1 MSGNT
6 PDTTSPQAK
15 DTPKTTFYVVGIG
28 ASAGGLEALEIFF
41 DNMPPL
47 ADFAFV
53 VVQHLSPDYKSLM
66 GELLR
71 KHTQLNIQEA
81 EDGTTVEPGNIYL
94 MPRKKNMTMYH
105 GRLFLTEKEH
115 GLNLPIDIFF
125 QSLAEDRGE
134 KAIGIILSGTGSDGT
149 RGIRSI
155 KEVGGMVMVQAEDS
169 AKFDGMPRSA
179 ISTGIVDYVLPV
191 AQLPEELQNFTSGN
205 ILIRTP
211 DAPDN
216 GAGYLQK
223 IFMLI
228 KRKTGVDLS
237 YYKENTIIRRVERR
251 MGINHV
257 HQIKEYVELL
267 EESPAEISILFKE
280 ILIGVTRFFRDV
292 EAFDVVKREIIAEII
307 NSKEAGQP
315 IRIWVAGCSTGEE
328 AYGMA
333 ILFDQYCQENY
344 LNNDIKVFATDIDK
358 DAIEFASQGAYP
370 ESIAADAPSSVLQ
383 KYFSKK
389 GERYQVVP
397 RIREMVVFAYHN
409 IFKDPPF
416 RSIDLISCRNLLI
429 YLQPVL
435 QKRVIS
441 NFQFSLKKEGF
452 LFLGSSE
459 TIGESGKYFKNIDV
473 KWKIFR
479 YKGGFKP
486 RGANIATPDPAF
498 RGTPQAVE
506 PQEQGRTQ
514 IELRPPKR
522 GIDGI
527 YERLIETSLPP
538 CVLVDEHREVQH
550 IFGDINAYLKLPLGK
565 MNLDVLK
572 MARSDIQIPLSTA
585 LPRVIKERKE
595 LEFSDVVVG
604 EGSDAHQITLT
615 IRPISDAH
623 NNIFFAVLFRP
634 ESSTQDKS
642 PVAAKFNVDESVQRR
657 IQDLETELQY
667 TKENLQ
673 ATIEELETS
682 NEELQA
688 TNEELL
694 SSNEELQSTNE
705 ELQSVNEELITVNS
719 EYQKKIEELSELNND
734 MNNLLSSTD
743 IGTVFLDTSYRIRK
757 YTQPVTRQ
765 INIIKSDLGRP
776 ITHLSHNLV
785 YESLMSDIETV
796 ARTQQQREIEI
807 QNRSGNWFLVRIT
820 PYLSDGS
827 TVNGIV
833 ISIIDISERKNI
845 ALALQRQHDLMMRV
859 LEASPSGITMVDQRG
874 KIVFANK
881 RGEELLGV
889 SRDKLSGMSY
899 KDPSF
904 SISDLQ
910 GNEIPAEELPFAQVM
925 NTGNPVLDYE
935 QCVTRPDGKR
945 VALRIHGNPIY
956 DERNTVEGVV
966 FNLEELGDEACPPIS
981 SSDDEPAAG
990 D

>member
-1 MSGNT
+1 MS
-6 PDTTSPQAK
+6 TTSNDYTPQQEQ
-15 DTPKTTFYVVGIG
+15 PKREFYVVGIG

-47 ADFAFV
+47 QDFAFV

-71 KHTQLNIQEA
+71 KHTQLSVHEA
-81 EDGTTVEPGNIYL
+81 EDGITVEPGNIYL

-105 GRLFLTEKEH
+105 GRLFLTEKEQ

-211 DAPDN
+211 ESSGDGN
-216 GAGYLQK
+216 GHLQK

-237 YYKENTIIRRVERR
+237 HYKENTILRRIERR

-257 HQIKEYVELL
+257 HHIEDYVQLL
-267 EESPAEISILFKE
+267 EESPAEISTLFKE
-280 ILIGVTRFFRDV
+280 MLIGVTRFFRDA
-292 EAFDVVKREIIAEII
+292 EAFDIIKQRIISEII

-328 AYGMA
+328 AYGLA
-333 ILFDQYCQENY
+333 ILFDQYCHDNY
-344 LNNDIKVFATDIDK
+344 ITNDIKIFATDIDK
-358 DAIEFASQGAYP
+358 DAIEFAAHGAYP
-370 ESIAADAPSSVLQ
+370 ESIAADAPPSVLQ
-383 KYFSKK
+383 KYFVKK
-389 GERYQVVP
+389 GERYYVVP

-416 RSIDLISCRNLLI
+416 RSIDLISCRNMLI

-435 QKRVIS
+435 QNKVIS

-486 RGANIATPDPAF
+486 RGMAIATPDPAF
-498 RGTPQAVE
+498 RGAPPPTE
-506 PQEQGRTQ
+506 PREEDRSQ
-514 IELRPPKR
+514 IQLQPPKR
-522 GIDGI
+522 GIDSV

-538 CVLVDEHREVQH
+538 CVLVDEQREVHH
-550 IFGDINAYLKLPLGK
+550 IFGEVNSYLKLPLGK

-572 MARSDIQIPLSTA
+572 MARSDIQIPLGTA
-585 LPRVIKERKE
+585 LPQVIKERKE
-595 LEFSDVVVG
+595 LEFSDIVVG
-604 EGSDAHQITLT
+604 EGDDAHQITLI
-615 IRPISDAH
+615 IRPISDTH
-623 NNIFFAVLFRP
+623 GNSYFAVIFRR
-634 ESSTQDKS
+634 EKDTEDQKA
-642 PVAAKFNVDESVQRR
+642 VATKFNVDESVQRR
-657 IQDLETELQY
+657 IHDLESELQY
-667 TKENLQ
+667 AKENLQ

-719 EYQKKIEELSELNND
+719 EYQKKIEELSDLNND

-743 IGTVFLDTSYRIRK
+743 IGTVFLDTSFCIRK

-765 INIIKSDLGRP
+765 INIIKTDLGRP
-776 ITHLSHNLV
+776 ITHLSHNLI
-785 YESLMSDIETV
+785 YESLMTDIETV
-796 ARTQQQREIEI
+796 ARTQQQREVEI
-807 QNRSGNWFLVRIT
+807 QNRSGNWLLVRIT

-833 ISIIDISERKNI
+833 ISIIDISERKNV

-859 LEASPSGITMVDQRG
+859 LEASPSGITMADRDG
-874 KIVFANK
+874 KVVFANK
-881 RGEELLGV
+881 RGEELLGMQ
-889 SRDKLSGMSY
+889 RDTLS
-899 KDPSF
+899 DF
-904 SISDLQ
+904 
-910 GNEIPAEELPFAQVM
+910 PAEELPFVQVM
-925 NTGNPVLDYE
+925 QTGNPVFDYK
-935 QCVTRPDGKR
+935 QCVTRPDGEQ
-945 VALRIHGNPIY
+945 VALRINGNPIY
-956 DERNTVEGVV
+956 DERNAVEGVV
-966 FNLEELGDEACPPIS
+966 FNLEELGNEVCPPLENNGES
-981 SSDDEPAAG
+981 TKGA
-990 D
+990 